1 MRVPVLGFVVGLVSI
16 SLILMLGLRVL
27 FRWFA
32 LDASASSLPWFSLL
46 VSVFCVL
53 TPAIVAIY
61 WPPRVALGKF
71 PSLRIGRVGPSLGIL
86 FLSGPIYICFASI
99 ELTIGGRLHA
109 NALATGDT
117 WLPQASWE
125 MLVFAWFALGLL
137 PAISEE
143 MLYRGVVQGV
153 LIRALAP
160 WVAIVV
166 TGGLFAV
173 AHLDVSGLLP
183 RLLLGLWFGYLYRET
198 GKLGVA
204 IFAHLLNN
212 SWALVLAALSVSLD
226 TLPGH
231 VWFLAWL
238 LVILGIGV
246 WVWDW
251 YKMRQ
256 AEENWPAMLQRTDE
270 PRFIPLK
277 LPESD

>member
-27 FRWFA
+27 FRWLA
-32 LDASASSLPWFSLL
+32 LDASAASLPWFSLL

-53 TPAIVAIY
+53 TPAILAVY

-71 PSLRIGRVGPSLGIL
+71 PSLRFGRLGPLLGIL

-99 ELTIGGRLHA
+99 ELTIGGKLDA
-109 NALATGDT
+109 NTLATGDT

-125 MLVFAWFALGLL
+125 TLVFAWFALGLL

-153 LIRALAP
+153 LIRAVAP
-160 WVAIVV
+160 WIAIVV

-173 AHLDVSGLLP
+173 AHLDASGLLP
-183 RLLLGLWFGYLYRET
+183 RLFLGLWFGYLYRET

-212 SWALVLAALSVSLD
+212 SWALVLAALGVALD
-226 TLPGH
+226 TLPGQ
-231 VWFLAWL
+231 VWYVAWL
-238 LVILGIGV
+238 LVILGVGI

-251 YKMRQ
+251 YRMRQ
-256 AEENWPAMLQRTDE
+256 AEENWSTMLQRTDE